1 MHSAGWGPLLG
12 EKHAGALMR
21 STIDVEETGAA
32 EQFTAFVRANQ
43 DGLRHALV
51 AGYGLEVGREA
62 AEEALVYGWE
72 HWDRVQGMDNPCG
85 YLYRVGTRRAQAL
98 KKPQPKLLFPAPPV
112 AHNPWIE
119 PGLPDALAALSP
131 KQRTVVVLVH
141 GYGLS
146 WREAAQLLRISAGSV
161 QRHLER
167 GLARLRRTL
176 GVTDDD

>member
-1 MHSAGWGPLLG
+1 
-12 EKHAGALMR
+12 
-21 STIDVEETGAA
+21 
-32 EQFTAFVRANQ
+32 
-43 DGLRHALV
+43 
-51 AGYGLEVGREA
+51 
-62 AEEALVYGWE
+62 VYGWE
-72 HWDRVQGMDNPCG
+72 HWDRVQRMDNPCG
-85 YLYRVGTRRAQAL
+85 YLYRVGARRAQAL
-98 KKPQPKLLFPAPPV
+98 KKPRPRPLFPAPPV

-119 PGLPDALAALSP
+119 PGLPDALASLSP

-167 GLARLRRTL
+167 GLTRLRTTL

>member
-1 MHSAGWGPLLG
+1 MS
-12 EKHAGALMR
+12 
-21 STIDVEETGAA
+21 STIQVEETGAA

-72 HWDRVQGMDNPCG
+72 HWVRVQGMDNPCG
-85 YLYRVGTRRAQAL
+85 YLYRVGTRRALAL
-98 KKPQPKLLFPAPPV
+98 KKQRPKVLFPPPPV

-119 PGLPDALAALSP
+119 PGLPDALGSLSP

-141 GYGLS
+141 GYGVS
-146 WREAAQLLRISAGSV
+146 WREAAQLLGISPGSV

-167 GLARLRRTL
+167 GLTRLRTAL
-176 GVTDDD
+176 GVTNDD